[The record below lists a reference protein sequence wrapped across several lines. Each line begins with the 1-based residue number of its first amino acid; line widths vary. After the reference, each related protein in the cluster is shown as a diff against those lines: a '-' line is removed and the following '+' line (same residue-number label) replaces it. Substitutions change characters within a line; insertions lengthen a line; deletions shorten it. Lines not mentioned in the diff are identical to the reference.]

1 MNRRT
6 GWLRRLGAVIA
17 ASCLTGVSAAELLT
31 IRPKPP
37 QAIEVGEA
45 IPISVSVGATAATD
59 VKAGTV
65 DLNLKGNGRSIAPL
79 GLTLCPSAAQCDG
92 KALTLKANMT
102 HTLWLH
108 GAQHEGVYE
117 GSVKIDH
124 ADSAAGS
131 AALATTV
138 YVSSPQAKAIGV
150 ALIAFAV
157 LFAFGFTVV
166 LRYVANRKSLLIAPG
181 VVRDAVHA
189 LRARVHTL
197 APPMLAVCQPTVG
210 QIDKLLVALA
220 LPTLEANGL
229 PMSWATPLS
238 DANLAGYKA
247 YVSAQALKAQ
257 ALKVVVEEGLFEIA
271 ALVQSKP
278 NAFQPADVQAALVG
292 AQAAA
297 RYDGGTPP
305 SEELVR
311 QAVHAAVKTLAD
323 KGGAKNLAGGS
334 WTPVGR
340 GFDGPRQLQLQVA
353 NLNRAM
359 WVTVLILTTGVGA
372 ALLVLTGANAAGFGT
387 TEDFVRCVLW
397 GLGLS
402 AGSQLTSAS
411 TSTVMAAF
419 AVPKPL

>member
-1 MNRRT
+1 
-6 GWLRRLGAVIA
+6 
-17 ASCLTGVSAAELLT
+17 
-31 IRPKPP
+31 
-37 QAIEVGEA
+37 
-45 IPISVSVGATAATD
+45 
-59 VKAGTV
+59 
-65 DLNLKGNGRSIAPL
+65 
-79 GLTLCPSAAQCDG
+79 
-92 KALTLKANMT
+92 
-102 HTLWLH
+102 
-108 GAQHEGVYE
+108 
-117 GSVKIDH
+117 
-124 ADSAAGS
+124 
-131 AALATTV
+131 
-138 YVSSPQAKAIGV
+138 V

-278 NAFQPADVQAALVG
+278 K
-292 AQAAA
+292 
-297 RYDGGTPP
+297 
-305 SEELVR
+305 
-311 QAVHAAVKTLAD
+311 AVKTLAD